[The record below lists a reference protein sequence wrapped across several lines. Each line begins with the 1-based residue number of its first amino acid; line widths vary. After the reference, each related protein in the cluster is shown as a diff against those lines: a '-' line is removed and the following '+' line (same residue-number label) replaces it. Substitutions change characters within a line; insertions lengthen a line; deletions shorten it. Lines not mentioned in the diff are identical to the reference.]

1 MDFLLKKFWPSWQEQ
16 IDIKNTNTCE
26 SWNRLEGVFSST
38 CRPELHVK
46 KTADCTFTVD
56 GRYFSASPLKASES
70 HPHELCSAPSSSPPP
85 RPVTLCEDW
94 QQHSSV
100 GGVKSS
106 SVPCVILNWSQV
118 HYDSE
123 GIRFPQHF
131 LFDVFSTG
139 ATAIRAGADDEGD
152 EDSGALQDSSV
163 RVQLLACHFF
173 TLTLLQ
179 QRHGSRSAPTWK
191 LHFFPWRLRVF
202 KWGRKNENVS
212 GNKPKFT
219 NMYLNVTKKQVM
231 LKHLAGK
238 DFY

>member
-1 MDFLLKKFWPSWQEQ
+1 MSSALL
-16 IDIKNTNTCE
+16 
-26 SWNRLEGVFSST
+26 
-38 CRPELHVK
+38 LHLLLLLVL
-46 KTADCTFTVD
+46 
-56 GRYFSASPLKASES
+56 S
-70 HPHELCSAPSSSPPP
+70 
-85 RPVTLCEDW
+85 
-94 QQHSSV
+94 
-100 GGVKSS
+100 
-106 SVPCVILNWSQV
+106 PCVRT
-118 HYDSE
+118 DSNIHQWAE
-123 GIRFPQHF
+123 SNPPQFPVWFWTDHRFIMIQKESDFHSTF
-131 LFDVFSTG
+131 CLSDVFSTG

>member
-131 LFDVFSTG
+131 LFVWRIFHRSHSHQGWCWWWRWWRQRSSAGQQCQSPTVSLSLLHTHSP
-139 ATAIRAGADDEGD
+139 ATTSWI
-152 EDSGALQDSSV
+152 SLCSHMKIALLSLETQSFQMGQEKWKCV
-163 RVQLLACHFF
+163 R
-173 TLTLLQ
+173 
-179 QRHGSRSAPTWK
+179 K
-191 LHFFPWRLRVF
+191 
-202 KWGRKNENVS
+202 
-212 GNKPKFT
+212 
-219 NMYLNVTKKQVM
+219 
-231 LKHLAGK
+231 
-238 DFY
+238 